1 MSTYTEELKAE
12 IDRVTLKGN
21 ADKLTM
27 NKLSSIIWRMDQ
39 RIQILEE
46 AIVID
51 EKPAKKPSKK
61 KDD

>member
-27 NKLSSIIWRMDQ
+27 SKLSSIIWRMDQ

-46 AIVID
+46 AIVVD
-51 EKPAKKPSKK
+51 DKPAKKQSKK

>member
-21 ADKLTM
+21 ADKLTL

-51 EKPAKKPSKK
+51 EKPAKKQSKK

>member
-21 ADKLTM
+21 ADKLTL

-46 AIVID
+46 AIVVD
-51 EKPAKKPSKK
+51 DKPGTSE
-61 KDD
+61 